1 LPTAIIYSSAYL
13 EHRPPYHHPESP
25 QRLEEALR
33 GLRGS
38 GLLDRGG
45 CTVVEPR
52 AASPEDLCLVHD
64 QAYVERVERLV
75 RSGSPYLD
83 GDTYLSPGSFN
94 AATLALGGALKA
106 CDLVLDGAYSNAYA
120 LVRPPG
126 HHAGAFGAALGVP
139 SQGFCIFNNVAAAA
153 AHLVKRRG
161 LRRVLILDI
170 DCHHGN
176 GTQEIFYES
185 SQVLYVSF
193 HQDPRTLYPGT
204 GFIDEVGVGEGAGFN
219 VNIPL
224 PPRSGEDAYLKAW
237 GEVVEPIALE
247 FKPEFVLASA
257 GYDAHRDDP
266 LTMMNLTTRSYAEL
280 FRRMLS
286 LASRCCAGRFVAVLE
301 GGYGS
306 ALREGVAASVA
317 AMMGSSIPL
326 TEESSR
332 SSVEVLRRLEDTL
345 AKLKALLKEWWKLS

>member
-1 LPTAIIYSSAYL
+1 LPTALIYSPAFL
-13 EHRPPYHHPESP
+13 EHRPPWHHPESP

-33 GLRGS
+33 ALRGF

-45 CTVVEPR
+45 CAIVEPR
-52 AASPEDLCLVHD
+52 AASPEDLRLVHD
-64 QAYVERVERLV
+64 GAYVERVERLA
-75 RSGSPYLD
+75 RSGAPYLD
-83 GDTYLSPGSFN
+83 GDTYLSPGSLN
-94 AATLALGGALKA
+94 AASLALGGTLKA

-126 HHAGAFGAALGVP
+126 HHAGVFGAALGAP

-161 LRRVLILDI
+161 LRRVLILDV

-204 GFIDEVGVGEGAGFN
+204 GFVEEVGVGEGAGFN

-224 PPRSGEDAYLKAW
+224 PPRSGEDAYLMAW
-237 GEVVEPIALE
+237 EEVVEPVALD
-247 FKPEFVLASA
+247 FKPEFVLVSA

-266 LTMMNLTTRSYAEL
+266 LTMMNLTTGGYAEL
-280 FRRMLS
+280 FRRMLG
-286 LASRCCAGRFVAVLE
+286 LASRCCAGRLVAGLE
-301 GGYGS
+301 GGYGP
-306 ALREGVAASVA
+306 ALGEGVAASVA

-326 TEESSR
+326 AEVSAR
-332 SSVEVLRRLEDTL
+332 SSEAVLRRLEGAL
-345 AKLKALLKEWWKLS
+345 ARLKGLLKEWWKLS